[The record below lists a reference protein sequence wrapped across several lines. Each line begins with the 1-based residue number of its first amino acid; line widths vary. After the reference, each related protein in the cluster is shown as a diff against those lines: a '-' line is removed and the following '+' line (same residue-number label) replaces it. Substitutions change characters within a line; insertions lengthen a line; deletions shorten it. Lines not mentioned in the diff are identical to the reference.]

1 MPSCVPHDFPQL
13 LQGPVR
19 ARVRRHIDMGQA
31 ARPALDDN
39 KHIQHPERRSHSDEE
54 VARENR
60 LRMVLQE
67 DGPAL
72 VTARLAWRSLWH
84 VLTNRSRR
92 DPNPIM
98 TNHSPNGVYIAE
110 SGADPHAITGVDV
123 NTAGMVGVGGGGPV
137 ESQLLAGYEQFITV
151 FGAALAS
158 PAPEIRTRWID
169 DAVDGGQ
176 WWHLDVAVRAFFDNG
191 GERLYVKGVI
201 CSDAASL
208 RVDDFVT
215 AIDAF
220 EHFDAVSILLAPGL
234 WSLEVHAA
242 LIAKC
247 ETSGRCFAV
256 LDPPADADVARVRT
270 FRAQRH
276 SRFAA
281 LYFPWLEVID
291 VRTSERIALPPS
303 PAVAGMYARV
313 DRERGVFKAPA
324 NEVLRGVESV
334 ARAISHADAEALNR
348 EGINTIRA
356 PGNAVKVWGARTLSD
371 SEWKYVNVRR
381 LLAYI
386 EESIQKGTRWVVFE
400 PNDEPLWISLRRS
413 VLDFLSSLWRA
424 GALAGSKE
432 DEAFFVRCDRTTMT
446 QHDIDR
452 GRLVCEVGVS
462 PLRPSEFFVLR
473 IGQWTADRPSADT
486 DGGGATNDPPFL
498 SFDRI
503 AHCAALREAIRSSRR
518 AGVLVLAS
526 ATSAGAR
533 REVADALAKLS
544 QLPLHR
550 VDLSRVVS
558 KYIGETEKN
567 LERIFDAADGHAA
580 VLFFDEADALFAKRS
595 EVTDSHDRYANIETA
610 YLASAGRSV
619 PGRGGGWHQPAM
631 RHSRA
636 RSPLRTVRCR
646 RG

>member
-1 MPSCVPHDFPQL
+1 MDQVAMPSCVPHDFPQL

-432 DEAFFVRCDRTTMT
+432 DEAFFVRCDRTTMSST
-446 QHDIDR
+446 TSIADASCAR
-452 GRLVCEVGVS
+452 SASRRC
-462 PLRPSEFFVLR
+462 
-473 IGQWTADRPSADT
+473 GQASSSCCASAN
-486 DGGGATNDPPFL
+486 GPP
-498 SFDRI
+498 I
-503 AHCAALREAIRSSRR
+503 AHPPIRTAAAPPTIRRSFHSTGLR
-518 AGVLVLAS
+518 
-526 ATSAGAR
+526 TAR
-533 REVADALAKLS
+533 RC
-544 QLPLHR
+544 
-550 VDLSRVVS
+550 
-558 KYIGETEKN
+558 
-567 LERIFDAADGHAA
+567 
-580 VLFFDEADALFAKRS
+580 AKRS
-595 EVTDSHDRYANIETA
+595 VRAAAPECSC
-610 YLASAGRSV
+610 
-619 PGRGGGWHQPAM
+619 
-631 RHSRA
+631 SRAPHPPERVA
-636 RSPLRTVRCR
+636 RSPTRLRSYRSFRFIGSISRVW
-646 RG
+646 